1 MLEKKGGIME
11 KNSNE
16 SLAEKI
22 FRLKEKKTNVKTEIM
37 AGITTFMTMSY
48 ILAVNPQILG
58 DAGMDKGAVFT
69 ATIIASIIAILIM
82 ALYANLPFALAP
94 GMGLNAFFTY
104 TVVMTMG
111 KSWEFALAAVF
122 IEGIIFVFLTFF
134 NVREAIFN
142 AIPRSLKT
150 AVSVG
155 IGLFI
160 SLIGLLNSTVI
171 VKNDVGLGLGNLVS
185 KESFIFFIGLLIMA
199 VLTARKTKGA
209 LLIGIVISTI
219 IALFTG
225 VSKLPE
231 GGIIQ
236 LPPSLSPIAFKL
248 DFSSMFSLEMFSVVF
263 AFLFVDLFDTI
274 GTLTGVATKAK
285 MLDENGQLPNA
296 GRALFA
302 DSIGTTLGALLG
314 TSTVTTF
321 VESATGVAEGGR
333 TGLTALSTGFCF
345 FLSIFFYP
353 LITIIPA
360 QATAAAL
367 VMVGLF
373 MIDSIV
379 DINFG
384 DFTESFPAFMT
395 IIMMPFAYSIAEG
408 IAFGMISYASVKLLT
423 GKGKEVSPLVY
434 VLALVFLIRYLLPLF
449 S

>member
-1 MLEKKGGIME
+1 ME

-248 DFSSMFSLEMFSVVF
+248 DFSSIFSLEMFSVVF

-302 DSIGTTLGALLG
+302 DSIGTTIGALLG

-333 TGLTALSTGFCF
+333 TGLTALSAGFCF

-353 LITIIPA
+353 LITIIPP

-434 VLALVFLIRYLLPLF
+434 VLALVFLLRYLLPLF

>member
-160 SLIGLLNSTVI
+160 ALIGLLNSTVI

-248 DFSSMFSLEMFSVVF
+248 DFSSIFSLEMFSVVF

-434 VLALVFLIRYLLPLF
+434 VLALVFLLRYLLPLF